1 LQVLAW
7 LFHMLFIRHYMLTK
21 ILETNDFDEIIKILK
36 NDGIIALATDTVF
49 GLATKFDSEIGV
61 NNIYEAKNRPQSK
74 ALPMMCTKEM
84 LKDYVEYDDSYQR
97 IIDTYMPGALTIVC
111 KHKDISD
118 KLIDKETIAIRIPD
132 DELIVNII
140 NELKMP
146 LWVTSANISGEPSLS
161 DWEDVYK
168 SLNGRVDGIIK
179 GKSKGD
185 TASTIVS
192 FVDELKVLRQGP
204 ISEKELRELL

>member
-1 LQVLAW
+1 
-7 LFHMLFIRHYMLTK
+7 MLTK

-84 LKDYVEYDDSYQR
+84 LKDYAEYDDSYQK

-111 KHKDISD
+111 KHKSISD

-179 GKSKGD
+179 GKSKGEV
-185 TASTIVS
+185 ASTIVS

>member
-1 LQVLAW
+1 
-7 LFHMLFIRHYMLTK
+7 MLTK

-84 LKDYVEYDDSYQR
+84 LKDYAEYDDSYQR

-111 KHKDISD
+111 KHKNISD

>member
-1 LQVLAW
+1 
-7 LFHMLFIRHYMLTK
+7 MLTK

-132 DELIVNII
+132 DELIVSII